1 VKELIRLWKE
11 GEHDA
16 ARALERE
23 LAPSIELLRVAPNP
37 IAIKAALNLLG
48 HDVGGHRL
56 PLVEATGEERE
67 RVRDCLSRL
76 GLLQPAR
83 V

>member
-1 VKELIRLWKE
+1 ME
-11 GEHDA
+11 GGRHDA
-16 ARALERE
+16 ARALDRE

-56 PLVEATGEERE
+56 PLVEATEEERE
-67 RVRDCLSRL
+67 QIRGCLSRL
-76 GLLQPAR
+76 GLLQPA
-83 V
+83 VA